1 MPINQGN
8 TNQFI
13 TNRLATLVS
22 LSIAKNSAFLKNG
35 SEDYFGDQIKSIM
48 RPGQTYDF
56 ILPDAGNV
64 VQGLVASPRA
74 VEEKKVSLSIDNWV
88 NSYEISALQSVVDA
102 NKEEDWADRYAV
114 KVVNKVLD
122 TYVPQAVSKA
132 TTAFIGTGFMP
143 LAMAGAHLQ
152 SIVSEDLVGFINP
165 TAQAVLTAN
174 GQQFVPNGS
183 PDDLYA
189 KGHLGIFQGVDY
201 TAERHL
207 KSVKVSA
214 ELASATVSA
223 ALANDVVT
231 ITSSVNM
238 PVGLPVIVHGL
249 KACDTIGDP
258 TETDR
263 CFIIA
268 EAGKTA
274 TFNVIT
280 DDIGARDT
288 YETGDALTCSIPEEG
303 VYNLAYIRANG
314 AWDFS
319 DCNILDFKLSSELGS
334 AIGDVDGIRTQVNA
348 WTDGKNAQNLVRL
361 DFTFMAG
368 VVEPR
373 ATTVAYV
380 KNLVNNVSQG

>member
-1 MPINQGN
+1 MEQGN
-8 TNQFI
+8 NNQFI

-22 LSIAKNSAFLKNG
+22 LSIAKNAAFLKNG

-48 RPGQTYDF
+48 RPGQEYDF

-74 VEEKKVSLSIDNWV
+74 IEEKKVSLSIDNWV

-102 NKEEDWADRYAV
+102 NKEEDWADRYAS

-122 TYVPQAVSKA
+122 TYVPAALSKA
-132 TTAFIGTGFMP
+132 TTAFVGTGFMP

-165 TAQAVLTAN
+165 SAQAVLAAN

-183 PDDLYA
+183 PDDLYS

-201 TAERHL
+201 TSERHL
-207 KSVKVSA
+207 KSLKVSA
-214 ELASATVSA
+214 ELAAATFTA
-223 ALANDVVT
+223 AIAGNKVT
-231 ITSSVNM
+231 ITSTVEM
-238 PVGLPVIVHGL
+238 PAGLPVIVHGL

-263 CFIIA
+263 CFIIGTAGTKA
-268 EAGKTA
+268 E
-274 TFNVIT
+274 FEVIV

-288 YETGDALTCSIPEEG
+288 YQTGEALKCSVPEEG
-303 VYNLAYIRANG
+303 IYNLAYIRANG
-314 AWDFS
+314 AWDFT
-319 DCNILDFKLSSELGS
+319 DCKELDFKLSSKEGS
-334 AIGDVDGIRTQVNA
+334 AIGDVDGIRTQVNS
-348 WTDGKNAQNLVRL
+348 WTDGKSAQNLVRL

-380 KNLVNNVSQG
+380 KNLVNNISQS